1 MITRELQRNLPELSK
16 GFPVVTITGPR
27 QSGKTTLVKMTYPD
41 YAYIDLENL
50 VTRRVASEDPASL
63 IKDSKGMYILDEIQ
77 YAPEILSYL
86 KELVD
91 LNQID
96 AQFVLTGS
104 NQFSLMRDLSQSLA
118 GRAAVFELLPFS
130 ISEVYDH
137 AQDINTCMYKGLYP
151 RLVQKSINPAVFY
164 DSYIRTYLQR
174 DVRLL
179 VNVQNMDA
187 FTRFLSLCA
196 GRTGCIL
203 NKVSLANDAGVDAK
217 TVSNWLSVLQAS
229 YIIYLLPP
237 WHGNVSKRLIKS
249 SKLYFYD
256 TGLVCRLLQIR
267 NADDLISHP
276 LRGNLFET
284 LIVSEAL
291 KFYYNRGI
299 HPPLTYFRES
309 NGTEIDL
316 IVEKAGKPYPIE
328 IKSAGIINN
337 SAYSNIQKLSRM
349 GLNSGKGRVVYAGAQ
364 SWDQQF
370 CRNVGWMDF
379 ASELLTIERE
389 GSRI

>member
-1 MITRELQRNLPELSK
+1 M
-16 GFPVVTITGPR
+16 
-27 QSGKTTLVKMTYPD
+27 
-41 YAYIDLENL
+41 

-104 NQFSLMRDLSQSLA
+104 NQFAMMRDLSQSLA

-249 SKLYFYD
+249 SKLYFLRYRS
-256 TGLVCRLLQIR
+256 GLPVVADQKMQMISSATLCAEIIFVNFEFVLLRHI
-267 NADDLISHP
+267 
-276 LRGNLFET
+276 
-284 LIVSEAL
+284 
-291 KFYYNRGI
+291 
-299 HPPLTYFRES
+299 
-309 NGTEIDL
+309 
-316 IVEKAGKPYPIE
+316 
-328 IKSAGIINN
+328 
-337 SAYSNIQKLSRM
+337 
-349 GLNSGKGRVVYAGAQ
+349 
-364 SWDQQF
+364 
-370 CRNVGWMDF
+370 
-379 ASELLTIERE
+379 
-389 GSRI
+389 

>member
-50 VTRRVASEDPASL
+50 VTRRMASEDPASL

-104 NQFSLMRDLSQSLA
+104 NQFSLMRDLTQSLA
-118 GRAAVFELLPFS
+118 GRAAVFDLLPFS

-217 TVSNWLSVLQAS
+217 TVSNWLSVD
-229 YIIYLLPP
+229 
-237 WHGNVSKRLIKS
+237 RKS
-249 SKLYFYD
+249 
-256 TGLVCRLLQIR
+256 
-267 NADDLISHP
+267 
-276 LRGNLFET
+276 
-284 LIVSEAL
+284 
-291 KFYYNRGI
+291 
-299 HPPLTYFRES
+299 
-309 NGTEIDL
+309 
-316 IVEKAGKPYPIE
+316 
-328 IKSAGIINN
+328 
-337 SAYSNIQKLSRM
+337 
-349 GLNSGKGRVVYAGAQ
+349 VV
-364 SWDQQF
+364 
-370 CRNVGWMDF
+370 
-379 ASELLTIERE
+379 
-389 GSRI
+389 

>member
-27 QSGKTTLVKMTYPD
+27 QSGKTTLVKMAYPD

-50 VTRRVASEDPASL
+50 VMRRMAKEDPASL
-63 IKDSKGMYILDEIQ
+63 IKDKQGNYIVDEIQ
-77 YAPEILSYL
+77 YAPEILSYI

-104 NQFSLMRDLSQSLA
+104 NQFAMMRDLSQSLA
-118 GRAAVFELLPFS
+118 GRTAVFELLPFS
-130 ISEVYDH
+130 LNEAYAQGKDLNEV
-137 AQDINTCMYKGLYP
+137 MYEGFYP
-151 RLVQKSINPAVFY
+151 RLVSKNINPGVFY

-179 VNVQNMDA
+179 VNVQNMEA

-196 GRTGCIL
+196 RRTGSIL
-203 NKVSLANDAGVDAK
+203 NKVSLANDTGVDSK
-217 TVSNWLSVLQAS
+217 TVSNWLSVLQTS

-249 SKLYFYD
+249 PKLYFYD
-256 TGLVCRLLQIR
+256 TGLACRLLKIR
-267 NADDLISHP
+267 NADDLLSHP

-284 LIVSEAL
+284 MIVSEAV
-291 KFYYNRGI
+291 KFYHNRGI
-299 HPPLTYFRES
+299 VPPLSYFRES

-316 IVEKAGKPYPIE
+316 IVDHAGNPYPIE
-328 IKSAGIINN
+328 VKSAVLINK
-337 SAYSNIQKLSRM
+337 SAYSNILKFSAM
-349 GLNSGKGRVVYAGAQ
+349 GLSSGKGRVVYAGAQ
-364 SWDQQF
+364 SWDQQS
-370 CRNVGWMDF
+370 CRNVGWRDL
-379 ASELLTIERE
+379 ASELLVIEKE
-389 GSRI
+389 DLA